1 MATRKRVETSSPRRP
16 ARGRTG
22 RRAGARAESPPRD
35 SDRGPAASAEAAG
48 SQLLQGVQQVWLAGM
63 GAIARGQKDGPAAF
77 QDAVAEGLKLLN
89 RSRSTAHGIVR
100 DAFEGAQESL
110 QSRMG
115 GAREQAQE
123 TWDNLE
129 ALFQNRVQR
138 ALQQLGVPS
147 AEEIR
152 LLAQRVAELNA
163 SVDKLNAL
171 ARRQP
176 ATRGAPKAKQP
187 RKAGRRGP
195 RATRTRA

>member
-1 MATRKRVETSSPRRP
+1 V
-16 ARGRTG
+16 
-22 RRAGARAESPPRD
+22 
-35 SDRGPAASAEAAG
+35 AAAAAEAAG

-77 QDAVAEGLKLLN
+77 QEAVAEGLKLLN
-89 RSRSTAHGIVR
+89 RSRSTAQDIVR

-123 TWDNLE
+123 TWDNIE
-129 ALFQNRVQR
+129 ALFQTRVQR

-152 LLAQRVAELNA
+152 LLARRVAVLA
-163 SVDKLNAL
+163 GPLAKPCRPLAL
-171 ARRQP
+171 LGRWSLSFYMLHQP
-176 ATRGAPKAKQP
+176 ILIGALLAWRWSQ
-187 RKAGRRGP
+187 
-195 RATRTRA
+195 T

>member
-1 MATRKRVETSSPRRP
+1 V
-16 ARGRTG
+16 
-22 RRAGARAESPPRD
+22 
-35 SDRGPAASAEAAG
+35 AASAAEAAG

-77 QDAVAEGLKLLN
+77 QEAVAEGLKLLN
-89 RSRSTAHGIVR
+89 RSRSTAQDIVR

-123 TWDNLE
+123 TWDNIE
-129 ALFQNRVQR
+129 ALFQTRVQR

-152 LLAQRVAELNA
+152 LLAQRVAELNE

-171 ARRQP
+171 QRKRPLAQGTRQ
-176 ATRGAPKAKQP
+176 AKTP
-187 RKAGRRGP
+187 RKAVRRAKSAR
-195 RATRTRA
+195 RARG